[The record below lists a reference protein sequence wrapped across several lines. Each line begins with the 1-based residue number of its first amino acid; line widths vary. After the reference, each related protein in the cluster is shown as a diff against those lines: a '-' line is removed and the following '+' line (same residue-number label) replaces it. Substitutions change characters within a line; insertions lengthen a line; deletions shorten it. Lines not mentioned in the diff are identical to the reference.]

1 MSATAP
7 TAAVKKHAR
16 VNVGGLKWDMKE
28 FESHSSEGN
37 PWLGPR
43 TVKDNSSVKVVAGPR
58 NQV

>member
-1 MSATAP
+1 MSATTP

-43 TVKDNSSVKVVAGPR
+43 TVKDNSSVKS
-58 NQV
+58 